1 LHHGER
7 WEADT
12 LSRKSLGRMAA
23 NLLTDFD
30 SAQASAEDADGRT
43 LTVLKVG
50 TEVQVSQVLEKIA
63 RSKGEEITSIALAY
77 ILHKSPYVFPIVG
90 GRKVSHLRSNV
101 AALQIALT
109 AEEIDDIDNA
119 SGFRAG
125 FPHNV
130 VHDGTLNK
138 DPDIVQSR
146 MRGPFDFVQDSKPI
160 VPHATKL

>member
-1 LHHGER
+1 M
-7 WEADT
+7 T
-12 LSRKSLGRMAA
+12 LLIH
-23 NLLTDFD
+23 FD
-30 SAQASAEDADGRT
+30 SAQPAEEDVGGRT

-50 TEVQVSQVLEKIA
+50 IEVQVSQVLEKIA
-63 RSKGEEITSIALAY
+63 RSIREEITSIALAY

-109 AEEIDDIDNA
+109 SEEIDEIDNA

-125 FPHNV
+125 FLHNV
-130 VHDGTLNK
+130 IHDGTLNR
-138 DPDIVQSR
+138 DPDIIQSR

-160 VPHATKL
+160 PPFTTRL